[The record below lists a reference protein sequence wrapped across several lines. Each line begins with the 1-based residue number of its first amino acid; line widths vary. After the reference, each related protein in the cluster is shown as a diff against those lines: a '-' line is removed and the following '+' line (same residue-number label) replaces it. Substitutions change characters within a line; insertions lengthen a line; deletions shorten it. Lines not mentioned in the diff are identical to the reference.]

1 MGLTLHSAGFRYPV
15 KRTLWILLGALLLS
29 GCQTSGQS
37 WGHSDPDALP
47 WEIGFVTPYSM
58 EGWVEDSA
66 TVDVDGNLYR
76 RIGSGWATGG
86 RKNGADGARG
96 WPRAGGS
103 GYQNVRD
110 AKLPVRI
117 YVRWQSVVEPQT
129 YQGWIEIPESA
140 RQVMRESLTKDCP
153 EYPEIKEFRRGVPVR
168 FGLAPGGVVQVWV
181 EDECMNLLKVA
192 RGRAEIEPKG
202 PDLGLSGGSYFPQ
215 SQASKRYV
223 EKYGIPYGSW

>member
-1 MGLTLHSAGFRYPV
+1 M
-15 KRTLWILLGALLLS
+15 RTLWILLGALLLS

-37 WGHSDPDALP
+37 WGHSDPDAVP

-76 RIGSGWATGG
+76 RIGSGGAAGG
-86 RKNGADGARG
+86 GKNGTELARG
-96 WPRAGGS
+96 WARTVGGN
-103 GYQNVRD
+103 YRKVLD

-140 RQVMRESLTKDCP
+140 RQVMRDALTQSCQ
-153 EYPEIKEFRRGVPVR
+153 EHPEIKEFRTGVAVLL
-168 FGLAPGGVVQVWV
+168 GLAPGGIVQVWV
-181 EDECMNLLKVA
+181 EDKCMHPVKVA
-192 RGRAEIEPKG
+192 RGQAEIEPKG
-202 PDLGLSGGSYFPQ
+202 PYLGQSGGHYHPQ
-215 SQASKRYV
+215 TEASKRYV
-223 EKYGIPYGSW
+223 EQYGIPYGSW